1 MKNRYMHL
9 VSGPDDYDKY
19 FTPLTGDTTPGN
31 LKYALGDISL
41 SIRPVPADSLFVT
54 SIRSASAW
62 QESQATDYA
71 ADISYNFKM
80 QDTMVAF
87 NPYFMFPHSDGM
99 RYQKLDIIVG
109 IPVNTE
115 ILIDEPL
122 SWRINYRD
130 FVDQYR
136 GAGTFIMTASG
147 LKMKAEPVI
156 ESDSLQ

>member
-1 MKNRYMHL
+1 
-9 VSGPDDYDKY
+9 
-19 FTPLTGDTTPGN
+19 
-31 LKYALGDISL
+31 
-41 SIRPVPADSLFVT
+41 
-54 SIRSASAW
+54 
-62 QESQATDYA
+62 
-71 ADISYNFKM
+71 
-80 QDTMVAF
+80 
-87 NPYFMFPHSDGM
+87 MFPHNDGM

-130 FVDQYR
+130 FVDHGR
-136 GAGTFIMTASG
+136 EAGTFIMTASG